1 MSSSK
6 SPATAHDPAANTCQW
21 VSEHG
26 DMLYRFALMR
36 VCDSSVAEELVQ
48 ETFLAA
54 LKGWREFRGQSSER
68 TWLVGILKHKIVD
81 HLRYARREVP
91 TEDIDVEVDA
101 YFNARGGW
109 AVPPS
114 IVGNPGKSVEQQQ
127 LRAKLVECMQELPER
142 LSNAFVLTQIDGL
155 SAKETCKVL
164 GITETNLWV
173 MLHRARLRLQR
184 CLQNWYSE

>member
-1 MSSSK
+1 
-6 SPATAHDPAANTCQW
+6 
-21 VSEHG
+21 
-26 DMLYRFALMR
+26 MLYRFALMR

-101 YFNARGGW
+101 YFNAGGGW

-127 LRAKLVECMQELPER
+127 LRGKLAECMQELPER

-155 SAKETCKVL
+155 PAKETCKVL